1 MKFCPECGYKLTG
14 TPKFCPECGAKLQG
28 EGASPAGGADW
39 EAELADIGEKLD
51 EQIGE
56 YENKL
61 ALAKSYVLRE
71 KYAEAEK
78 AYEELIEK
86 NPQDMAGYI
95 GLICTATRN
104 YTKYEG
110 GEIDKAIRIAQR
122 VAGNARAE
130 DFDEE
135 YAKYAAR
142 RKKYFEDK
150 EAAEAETRRRE
161 QERTERETRRWVI
174 RNRELKKYTGE
185 ERDAAVPD
193 EVTSIG
199 ERAFAGNAVL
209 QTAMGEYAF
218 SECKNLKSISLPAG
232 VQKIGDFA
240 FFCCDQ
246 LKAITIP
253 AAITAIGTGT
263 FQGCKNLTNVTLP
276 AGMEK
281 IGESAFSE
289 CDNLTNVTLPAGV
302 KEIGAYAFANC
313 TALTSVTGGSVITI
327 GAYAFAATA
336 LTSFTGDSVQTV
348 GDYAFAY
355 CYALASASFG
365 TSLTTIGEG
374 AFTIVEGGTAVA
386 FSLTIAATGAPT
398 LGADAFA
405 NRTELKVYVPSAAV
419 DAYQAAEGWSDYMD
433 SISAIAGTETGDGT
447 DSGSVADP
455 EPDDSTAAAA

>member
-28 EGASPAGGADW
+28 ESASPAGGTDW

-86 NPQDMAGYI
+86 NPQDIAGYI
-95 GLICTATRN
+95 GLICTATGN

-110 GEIDKAIRIAQR
+110 WEIDKAIRIAQR
-122 VAGNARAE
+122 VAGNA
-130 DFDEE
+130 
-135 YAKYAAR
+135 
-142 RKKYFEDK
+142 
-150 EAAEAETRRRE
+150 
-161 QERTERETRRWVI
+161 
-174 RNRELKKYTGE
+174 
-185 ERDAAVPD
+185 
-193 EVTSIG
+193 
-199 ERAFAGNAVL
+199 VL
-209 QTAMGEYAF
+209 QSVVLPKGVTAIGEYAF

-240 FFCCDQ
+240 FFCCDR

-302 KEIGAYAFANC
+302 KEIGAYAFAGC
-313 TALTSVTGGSVITI
+313 GSLTSITLPAGVKEI
-327 GAYAFAATA
+327 GRGAFN
-336 LTSFTGDSVQTV
+336 G
-348 GDYAFAY
+348 
-355 CYALASASFG
+355 C
-365 TSLTTIGEG
+365 TSLKTVTIPDGVKEIG
-374 AFTIVEGGTAVA
+374 NSAFNGCDNLKKVIMSTHTHFGDWA
-386 FSLTIAATGAPT
+386 F
-398 LGADAFA
+398 
-405 NRTELKVYVPSAAV
+405 
-419 DAYQAAEGWSDYMD
+419 
-433 SISAIAGTETGDGT
+433 
-447 DSGSVADP
+447 
-455 EPDDSTAAAA
+455 PDDCEIVYR

>member
-28 EGASPAGGADW
+28 ESASPAGGTDW

-95 GLICTATRN
+95 GLICTATGN

-130 DFDEE
+130 DFDKE
-135 YAKYAAR
+135 YEKYAAR

-161 QERTERETRRWVI
+161 QERTERENRRWVI

-209 QTAMGEYAF
+209 QSVVLPKGVTAIGEYAF

-240 FFCCDQ
+240 FF
-246 LKAITIP
+246 
-253 AAITAIGTGT
+253 AAI
-263 FQGCKNLTNVTLP
+263 
-276 AGMEK
+276 
-281 IGESAFSE
+281 S
-289 CDNLTNVTLPAGV
+289 
-302 KEIGAYAFANC
+302 
-313 TALTSVTGGSVITI
+313 
-327 GAYAFAATA
+327 
-336 LTSFTGDSVQTV
+336 
-348 GDYAFAY
+348 
-355 CYALASASFG
+355 
-365 TSLTTIGEG
+365 
-374 AFTIVEGGTAVA
+374 
-386 FSLTIAATGAPT
+386 
-398 LGADAFA
+398 
-405 NRTELKVYVPSAAV
+405 
-419 DAYQAAEGWSDYMD
+419 
-433 SISAIAGTETGDGT
+433 
-447 DSGSVADP
+447 
-455 EPDDSTAAAA
+455 